1 MNQITENTPVSN
13 PPLILAVDDNPRN
26 LQLISSLL
34 SQNGYKVVVANSGEN
49 ALKYLSLKQP
59 DLILLDVMMPE
70 MSGYEVC
77 EEIKKRP
84 ELEGIHVIFLTA
96 KSELSDIVTGFR
108 LGAVDYITKPFRGEE
123 VLARIKT
130 QLELQRN
137 RKELE
142 QKNNALKELS
152 MELERKNEL
161 ISQEASKLRTA
172 IAEKDRFFS
181 ILSHDLRAPLA
192 GFLAGTELLENNIK
206 NFSTEE
212 AALFVSTMADS
223 ARQLN
228 KLLENLLSWAQLQL
242 GTLKPK
248 PENLDLSGVADSVIR
263 VYQSLA
269 TQKNIV
275 LENKISIS
283 THAFADYQ
291 MTTTILRNLIS
302 NALKF
307 TPRGGKIS
315 LHNHPAD
322 KGMVCVAV
330 SDTGIG
336 IGEEILANLFRID
349 SKVSRRG
356 TEGEASSGLG
366 LILCRDLAARNNG
379 TLSAMSKEG
388 QGSTFVLSLPAAD

>member
-1 MNQITENTPVSN
+1 MNTQNAPINSPPV
-13 PPLILAVDDNPRN
+13 ILAVDDNPRN
-26 LQLISSLL
+26 LQLITSLL
-34 SQNGYKVVVANSGEN
+34 SQKGYKVVVANSGEN
-49 ALKYLSLKQP
+49 ALKYLMLKKP
-59 DLILLDVMMPE
+59 DLILLDIMMPG

-77 EEIKKRP
+77 EEIGKKN
-84 ELEGIHVIFLTA
+84 ELAGIPIIFLTA

-123 VLARIKT
+123 VIARIET
-130 QLELQRN
+130 HLELRRN
-137 RKELE
+137 RTELE
-142 QKNNALKELS
+142 LKNKIIA
-152 MELERKNEL
+152 
-161 ISQEASKLRTA
+161 QETQKLRLA

-192 GFLAGTELLENNIK
+192 GFQAATELLENNFR
-206 NFSTEE
+206 NLSAEE
-212 AALFVSTMADS
+212 AILFIGTMADS

-248 PENLDLSGVADSVIR
+248 PENIDLSSVADSVVR

-275 LENKISIS
+275 LENKISFS

-322 KGMVCVAV
+322 KGMVSVAV

-366 LILCRDLAARNNG
+366 LILCRDLAACNNG

-388 QGSTFVLSLPAAD
+388 QGSTFVLSLPGVD